1 MNRRGSSATIDV
13 AVIGCGPVGLTLARL
28 LEMQGLSVAAVD
40 RARLPVAH
48 PRATHLDDETMRTF
62 QTLGLQELEKRFS
75 LVGRYRHLDGEGRA
89 LMEMDMR
96 GGLTEQGWQSDYMFH
111 QPDFEAVTR
120 GYAEGADGT
129 TTYFGWEA
137 VGLEESAEAVTVSI
151 RELSTGQSREITAS
165 FVVGSDGAHSKVS
178 ELMGVGEVDHHATH
192 RSLIIDIWPYV
203 ANEELVG
210 RDMFIQGGLRNPLTF
225 VPIAEPRLRFELML
239 RREDDQAE
247 FERTDKATEV
257 LGRWLRPHE
266 YRILRLGVYEWRSR
280 TAQPWKV
287 GRTFLAGDAAHT
299 MPPHLGQ
306 GMCSGVRDSINLAWK
321 LGRVLKGESPAELL
335 DTYETEREPHVE
347 AYVTTSAHMANGI
360 EAMEAQGASDEE
372 VPVVKAQPLRPRLGS
387 GIRMDDADVHAG
399 FLSAQPRLT
408 NGELLDDVVGYRFAV
423 VGDPACLSEISA
435 ATQALIDS
443 LDISVVDDNSDEI
456 RRWLDKLGVKAV
468 VVRPDRYVFGTAGS
482 VADLDRVVEELGLA
496 LTRTQSAAV
505 PV

>member
-1 MNRRGSSATIDV
+1 MDDSGAKANVDV
-13 AVIGCGPVGLTLARL
+13 AVVGCGPVGLTLARL
-28 LEMQGLSVAAVD
+28 LELQGLRVAAVD

-62 QTLGLQELEKRFS
+62 QTLGLQELEKHFS
-75 LVGRYRHLDGEGRA
+75 LVGRYRHLDGEGRT
-89 LMEMDMR
+89 LMEMDMH

-111 QPDFEAVTR
+111 QPDFEAVAR
-120 GYAEGADGT
+120 GYAEGANGT
-129 TTYFGWEA
+129 TTYFGWDA
-137 VGLEESAEAVTVSI
+137 MGLEESTEAVTVSI
-151 RELSTGQSREITAS
+151 RELSTGQNSEITAS
-165 FVVGSDGAHSKVS
+165 FVVGCDGAHSKVS
-178 ELMGVGEVDHHATH
+178 EFLGVREVDHHATH

-203 ANEELVG
+203 AHDELVG

-239 RREDDQAE
+239 RPEDDQAE
-247 FERTDKATEV
+247 FERPAKATEV

-280 TAQPWKV
+280 TAQPWRV

-306 GMCSGVRDSINLAWK
+306 GMCSGVRDAINLAWK
-321 LGRVLKGESPAELL
+321 LGRVLQGESPAELL

-360 EAMEAQGASDEE
+360 EAIEAQGASNKE

-387 GIRMDDADVHAG
+387 GIRMDDADTHAG

-408 NGELLDDVVGYRFAV
+408 NGELLDDVVGYQFAV
-423 VGDPACLSEISA
+423 VGDPACLAEASA
-435 ATQALIDS
+435 ATKALFDS
-443 LDISVVDDNSDEI
+443 LDISVVDDDSEEI
-456 RRWLDKLGVKAV
+456 RHWLDKLGLKAV

-482 VADLDRVVEELGLA
+482 AAELDKVVSELGSA
-496 LTRTQSAAV
+496 LTRSRSAAA